1 MPAFFQDEN
10 QNCPPSLSQKG
21 MLHSAVKSW
30 LLDNLEQV
38 TNTKYEQLNVDN
50 VIFDDT
56 TMINVWISRK
66 SRAAKQYD
74 GYAAQVIVP
83 YTEYYA

>member
-1 MPAFFQDEN
+1 MPAFFEHEN

-50 VIFDDT
+50 VIMDAT
-56 TMINVWISRK
+56 TMINV
-66 SRAAKQYD
+66 
-74 GYAAQVIVP
+74 
-83 YTEYYA
+83 